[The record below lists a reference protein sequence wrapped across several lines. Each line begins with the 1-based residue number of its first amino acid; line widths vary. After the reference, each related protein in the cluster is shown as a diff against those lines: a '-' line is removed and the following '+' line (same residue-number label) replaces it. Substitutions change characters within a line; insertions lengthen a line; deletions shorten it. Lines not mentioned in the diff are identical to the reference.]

1 MNKNILVI
9 TCCIFIACSG
19 KLYAQNKNIS
29 IEIPVFNSTNGPVL
43 LFAGNRIKSQSK
55 DSKGAQYT
63 LTRMEQKTGVAK
75 QLPLPGMAKD
85 FSSFKKITGET
96 ITKQLQHQLKL
107 NNEAALWQFIQSH
120 PDLNAYG
127 LMAFSVPFRVAMG
140 TAYIDAEV
148 KDKKGETFTYAVQVG
163 GTGNNTFTSTITI
176 GQTPDFN
183 SPQLSVSKVTDSIV
197 TIHWNAKVK
206 RNIPYFAFVFRQTG
220 DRGDFIKL
228 PARVIVNRKRDSA
241 FYLFN
246 EKVNANS
253 AYKYFIRPAD
263 LIGNEGA
270 FNSDTVS
277 LVAANFHKLPVI
289 TQLKAT
295 D

>member
-1 MNKNILVI
+1 
-9 TCCIFIACSG
+9 
-19 KLYAQNKNIS
+19 
-29 IEIPVFNSTNGPVL
+29 
-43 LFAGNRIKSQSK
+43 
-55 DSKGAQYT
+55 
-63 LTRMEQKTGVAK
+63 
-75 QLPLPGMAKD
+75 
-85 FSSFKKITGET
+85 
-96 ITKQLQHQLKL
+96 
-107 NNEAALWQFIQSH
+107 
-120 PDLNAYG
+120 
-127 LMAFSVPFRVAMG
+127 VAMG

-295 D
+295 DTLNGILLSWKPLPSNPL